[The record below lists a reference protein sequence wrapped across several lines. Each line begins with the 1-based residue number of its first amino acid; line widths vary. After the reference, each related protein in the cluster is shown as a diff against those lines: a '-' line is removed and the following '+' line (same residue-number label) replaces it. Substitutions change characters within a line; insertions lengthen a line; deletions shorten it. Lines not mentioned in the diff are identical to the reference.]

1 MRAAVPVVAATAQGA
16 RQGVDLWAPLFITE
30 RSFGVH
36 ASGTRL
42 HALVR
47 PGGTPDNLGSYD
59 VVVVGGG
66 HAGCEV
72 AKAAAWTG
80 AWTGARTALVT
91 QRIDTIGELSCNPSI
106 RGIGKGHLVKEIDA
120 LDGVM
125 GKVADQA
132 GIHFRAAVGLSK
144 RADRHVFVV
153 PLSN

>member
-1 MRAAVPVVAATAQGA
+1 MRAAVLVVAVTAQGA
-16 RQGVDLWAPLFITE
+16 QRGVDLQAQLFVTE
-30 RSFGVH
+30 HSFGVH

-47 PGGTPDNLGSYD
+47 PGGTMDNLGSYD

-66 HAGCEV
+66 HAGCE
-72 AKAAAWTG
+72 AATAAAR
-80 AWTGARTALVT
+80 TGARTALVT